1 MTLIKQTQWEDAAA
15 LVNEATS
22 IVVVTHMGP
31 DGDAIGSML
40 GLVNMLKAMGKD
52 VTCAVDEGLPQTFS
66 FLPGAEEILPKL
78 FRGEWDL
85 MISTD
90 ASDEERTGACGIYAR
105 EHSKSVINLDHHA
118 TNTMFGDV
126 YLVDS
131 EAVSAAE
138 VVYRWS
144 QAMGLPVSQEIAL
157 PILTGLV
164 TDTIGFRTSN
174 VTSDTLSIAQHLMQA
189 GASLTEVTERT
200 LDNRS
205 FVSVS
210 LWKHVLQSV
219 QLRQGGVVSAEV
231 TADDFKRIGTAET
244 TDYGLV
250 GFLIKISEAMIAVV
264 FKEVEDGK
272 INISMR
278 SKPGFDVSQV
288 AFAVGGGGHKQ
299 AAGATIDGP
308 MEEAKKRIL
317 PMLREA
323 AKTGKLVIA

>member
-1 MTLIKQTQWEDAAA
+1 MTLINWDAATALIEDAQT
-15 LVNEATS
+15 V
-22 IVVVTHMGP
+22 VVVTHISP

-40 GLVNMLKAMGKD
+40 GIAHMMQALGKT
-52 VTCAVDEGLPQTFS
+52 VTCAVDDGSPDMFN
-66 FLPGAEEILPKL
+66 FLPGAADIRKKL
-78 FRGEWDL
+78 FKGEWDL

-90 ASDEERTGACGIYAR
+90 ASDEERTGDVGTYAR
-105 EHSKSVINLDHHA
+105 ANSKAVINLDHHA
-118 TNTMFGDV
+118 TNTQFGDAQ
-126 YLVDS
+126 LVDP

-138 VVYRWS
+138 VAFRWA
-144 QAMGLPVSQEIAL
+144 QAMDLPITETIAW

-174 VTSDTLSIAQHLMQA
+174 VTADTLQIAQQLIA
-189 GASLTEVTERT
+189 VGASLTEVTERT

-205 FVSVS
+205 FVSVT

-219 QLRQGGVVSAEV
+219 KLRGGGIVSAEV
-231 TADDFKRIGTAET
+231 TAEDFKRIGTAET
-244 TDYGLV
+244 SDYGLV
-250 GFLIKISEAMIAVV
+250 GFLIKITEAMIAIV

-278 SKPGFDVSQV
+278 AKPGFDVSQV

-308 MEEAKKRIL
+308 MEDAKKQIL
-317 PMLREA
+317 PMLRDVVKA
-323 AKTGKLVIA
+323 GKLVIA